1 MSQFRTQ
8 CLRLLPYLRSK
19 RGITALEAS
28 KNLHITSLHR
38 RLSDLRDMGCVIEP
52 MKGNQNGTHFNR
64 YFATKVPKWLLDQ
77 IEKKEASHA

>member
-38 RLSDLRDMGCVIEP
+38 RLSDLRDMGVTIEAMP
-52 MKGNQNGTHFNR
+52 INQDGHRFNR

-77 IEKKEASHA
+77 IEKKEVSHA

>member
-1 MSQFRTQ
+1 MNYRTQ

-38 RLSDLRDMGCVIEP
+38 RLSDLRDMGVNIEAMP
-52 MKGNQNGTHFNR
+52 INQDGHRFNR

-77 IEKKEASHA
+77 IEKKEVSYA